1 AGNPR
6 AISDCLSAVRPQGTV
21 VLIGLTNSKVEI
33 SPFDL
38 IVRDI
43 RLQGSLCYP
52 TSLWPRVFSMIESG
66 RLPVDQLVDAVI
78 SLDELVDKGF
88 EPLLDPS
95 GTKMKILV
103 DLNA

>member
-1 AGNPR
+1 M
-6 AISDCLSAVRPQGTV
+6 
-21 VLIGLTNSKVEI
+21 LIGLTNAKVEL

-52 TSLWPRVFSMIESG
+52 TTLWPRIYAMIESG
-66 RLPVDQLVDAVI
+66 KLPAAKLIDAIIPLNDLV
-78 SLDELVDKGF
+78 EEGF
-88 EPLLDPS
+88 KPLLDPT

-103 DLNA
+103 DVGAD